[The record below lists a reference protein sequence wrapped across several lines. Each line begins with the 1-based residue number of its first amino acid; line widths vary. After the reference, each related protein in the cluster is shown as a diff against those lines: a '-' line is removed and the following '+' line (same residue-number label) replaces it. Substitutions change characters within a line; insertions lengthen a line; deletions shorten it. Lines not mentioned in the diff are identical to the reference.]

1 MRAPLRSRQLVLLA
15 GLLMTACR
23 PTTAPSTGS
32 SAVAPSR
39 EAGVNVPVGVAVG
52 MRAPQIEG
60 EDIDGKPM
68 RLDDYRGK
76 VVLLDFWGNW

>member
-1 MRAPLRSRQLVLLA
+1 LLA

-23 PTTAPSTGS
+23 PTTAPTTGS
-32 SAVAPSR
+32 SAASAR
-39 EAGVNVPVGVAVG
+39 RQAGVNVPVGVAVG
-52 MRAPQIEG
+52 MRGPQIEG

-68 RLDDYRGK
+68 RLDDYRGN